1 MKHSL
6 SLRKTGM
13 LLAMLFLCLSLTG
26 ALTTVKAASRT
37 TLLVGQTKQLK
48 KQGAAGWKS
57 SRPSVATVSASG
69 LVTALKKGSTTVTA
83 VRGGRKLTWNI
94 TVLSPVL
101 SASQKNVDVGKKF
114 TLSLKRASGL
124 RFSWSVSDP
133 SILKLKKKN
142 NYKYKVT
149 GLRNGTADV
158 IVSNGSWQAVC
169 TVIVGTGITD
179 EQQAAQNQNQP
190 AAAKP
195 SDPSNIVLYMD
206 GNIFKEMT
214 HSRSDTAIYIS
225 SLSRYG
231 QSAPLYIHK
240 DGGDGLEN
248 IWAATNNGA
257 VGVAG
262 AQLSADAVQG
272 TILKACTWARAI
284 CDSPYH
290 GYDYGHDYAGA
301 SLMYTFG
308 QAKPNALGTGDYCC
322 STVPLCAYYFAGV
335 NVIGENL
342 GGADAKYIPNSTKL
356 FYEGSM
362 GEITFYE
369 NGVLTGT
376 RYLSNYQ
383 WRIFAACGFTDVYSS
398 YEKNPDGFV
407 FQPGDVVTANG
418 HTQMVLSAGT
428 RKDAEVVQ
436 AYGPDKVP
444 SGTMPKGGDQ
454 SYEIG
459 RAYGLRTN
467 PAIRHIMRFTGAGVR
482 LNTVGL
488 V

>member
-308 QAKPNALGTGDYCC
+308 QAKPNALGTGDTAAPP
-322 STVPLCAYYFAGV
+322 SRCAPIISPA
-335 NVIGENL
+335 
-342 GGADAKYIPNSTKL
+342 
-356 FYEGSM
+356 SM
-362 GEITFYE
+362 
-369 NGVLTGT
+369 
-376 RYLSNYQ
+376 
-383 WRIFAACGFTDVYSS
+383 
-398 YEKNPDGFV
+398 
-407 FQPGDVVTANG
+407 
-418 HTQMVLSAGT
+418 
-428 RKDAEVVQ
+428 
-436 AYGPDKVP
+436 
-444 SGTMPKGGDQ
+444 
-454 SYEIG
+454 
-459 RAYGLRTN
+459 
-467 PAIRHIMRFTGAGVR
+467 
-482 LNTVGL
+482 
-488 V
+488 